1 MTGGPLDHLLQKLN
15 EGDPAAAEQVFATYE
30 PYLRMVVRR
39 QLTQGLQAK
48 FDSIDIVQ
56 SVWADVLDRFR
67 QSNCSFRDAEHL
79 RAFLVKVTRNRFIDR
94 LRQYR
99 RALQSERALQ
109 PADIEA
115 LPALHASRPSE
126 TMQVD
131 ELWLQILDVC
141 PPAHYRLL
149 HLKRQGLSLAE
160 IAARSGLHEG
170 SVRRILYDVARRL
183 AHKQAATGNSSSN

>member
-1 MTGGPLDHLLQKLN
+1 MTSGPLDKLLEKLN
-15 EGDPAAAEQVFATYE
+15 EGDPVAAEQVFVTYE

-67 QSNCSFRDAEHL
+67 ESNCTFRDANHL

-94 LRQYR
+94 LRQHR
-99 RALQSERALQ
+99 RALQSEL
-109 PADIEA
+109 PLTPTDIEA
-115 LPALHASRPSE
+115 FPAADATRPSE

-141 PPAHYRLL
+141 PPAHYRVLQM
-149 HLKRQGLSLAE
+149 KRQGLSLAE

-170 SVRRILYDVARRL
+170 RVRRILYDVARRL
-183 AHKQAATGNSSSN
+183 AEKQQAADSSSSN